1 MLTNKYEPKTMAKHI
16 SCSCKRKCNGKTC
29 ISSQKWKN
37 KTCQCECENY
47 RICKKIIVGILG
59 YGFISDYITTNN
71 YYYLLSLCTTKM
83 H

>member
-1 MLTNKYEPKTMAKHI
+1 MNLKQWQNIFHVAVNANAMVKLAFQVK
-16 SCSCKRKCNGKTC
+16 NGRTKLVNVNVK
-29 ISSQKWKN
+29 IIV
-37 KTCQCECENY
+37 Y
-47 RICKKIIVGILG
+47 AKKIIVGILG